1 MQVIDTIRYMA
12 DRVQIAMVIG
22 DVPTDGSGNVS
33 ILYANEQACEL
44 FGYTKASDMVGC
56 DVRSLMAPEI
66 ANGHKGHVAGYVAQ
80 SKTKGGTMMLRANKD
95 RIMGTWRN
103 LQGVRLDGSSI
114 EIQAHVADIK
124 NEKEQYFVGFFR
136 DRTEEMQREE
146 ELSKAL
152 GDAHD
157 ARNDAQVRLAQLDVA
172 WGDLEIAKTK
182 AEAGLQRQETLTKQ
196 VSLLLDNLGTSRRSG
211 DGADRRNMGTG
222 FDRRQM
228 YVILLFVIVTMGLAT
243 VLLGGLPM
251 ETLHVAER
259 ILLVLT
265 GVVAALTAGVLDP
278 RNKK

>member
-1 MQVIDTIRYMA
+1 MA
-12 DRVQIAMVIG
+12 DRVQIAMIIG
-22 DVPTDGSGNVS
+22 DVPTDGSGNVN
-33 ILYANEQACEL
+33 ILYANEPACEL

-66 ANGHKGHVAGYVAQ
+66 ANGHKGHVAGYVTQ
-80 SKTKGGTMMLRANKD
+80 SKTKGGTVMMRANKT
-95 RIMGTWRN
+95 RIMGSWRN
-103 LQGVRLDGSSI
+103 LQGVRLDGSSV
-114 EIQAHVADIK
+114 EIQVHVADIK
-124 NEKEQYFVGFFR
+124 NDEEQYFVGFFR
-136 DRTEEMQREE
+136 DRTGEVGREE
-146 ELSKAL
+146 ELAEAL
-152 GDAHD
+152 ESAHD
-157 ARNDAQVRLAQLDVA
+157 ARNDAQVRLAQLDEA
-172 WGDLEIAKTK
+172 RTD

-211 DGADRRNMGTG
+211 DQADRRNMGTG